1 MDLFLDILLKVT
13 LPIVALVALGFA
25 LQPRLHH
32 DVTGLNRL
40 QVFVVL
46 PCFLLHHLSA
56 ADVPIAAVW
65 PTVYFSLLQF
75 ALLIAIGWGAATLF
89 RVERSLVPVLAM
101 ATVYAN
107 VGFFGIPL
115 VQLAFPPQFIL
126 HQSVITSLITI
137 VMVTVGVWLL
147 APARGGAGPLG
158 RVRQAF
164 ETPVIPAV
172 VAGLLLR
179 ALEIKL
185 PPVLGTPIQMMG
197 SIFTPLALYTLGAQL
212 AGGAKYD
219 LRTGPLTLVLVLK
232 LLVAPAATWILALAL
247 GMPQGLTELFVVGAA
262 TPVGVLLA
270 IYCAELDRHPGFVA
284 GAVLA
289 STALSPLVVT
299 GWILATRLA

>member
-1 MDLFLDILLKVT
+1 MDLFLGILLKVT

-25 LQPRLHH
+25 LQPRLRV

-65 PTVYFSLLQF
+65 PTVYFSIFQF
-75 ALLIAIGWGAATLF
+75 ALLIALGWGAAVLLKLD
-89 RVERSLVPVLAM
+89 RELVPVLAM

-107 VGFFGIPL
+107 VGFFGIPV
-115 VQLAFPPQFIL
+115 VQLAFPPEYIL

-137 VMVTVGVWLL
+137 LMVTVGVWLL
-147 APARGGAGPLG
+147 APARGTGPFG
-158 RVRQAF
+158 RLRQAF
-164 ETPVIPAV
+164 ETPVIPV
-172 VAGLLLR
+172 VAAGLVLR

-185 PPVLGTPIQMMG
+185 PTVLGTPIQMMG

-212 AGGAKYD
+212 AGGPKRD
-219 LRTGPLTLVLVLK
+219 LRGGPLMLVLVLK
-232 LLVAPAATWILALAL
+232 LLVAPAATWLLALAL

-284 GAVLA
+284 GAVLV
-289 STALSPLVVT
+289 STALSPLFVT
-299 GWILATRLA
+299 AWILATRLT

>member
-25 LQPRLHH
+25 LQPRLRL
-32 DVTGLNRL
+32 DVTGVNRL

-56 ADVPIAAVW
+56 ADVPISSVW

-75 ALLIAIGWGAATLF
+75 ALLIALGWGAAVLF
-89 RVERSLVPVLAM
+89 KFDRELVPVLAM

-115 VQLAFPPQFIL
+115 VQLAFPPEFIL

-137 VMVTVGVWLL
+137 LMVTVGVWLL
-147 APARGGAGPLG
+147 APARSGAGPFG

-164 ETPVIPAV
+164 ETPVIPV
-172 VAGLLLR
+172 VAAGLVLR

-185 PPVLGTPIQMMG
+185 PPVLGMPIQMMG

-212 AGGAKYD
+212 AAGAKREP
-219 LRTGPLTLVLVLK
+219 RTGPLALVLVLK
-232 LLVAPAATWILALAL
+232 LLLAPAATWLLALAV
-247 GMPQGLTELFVVGAA
+247 GMPQGLTELFVVGAS

-270 IYCAELDRHPGFVA
+270 IYCAELDRHPDIVA
-284 GAVLA
+284 SAVLV
-289 STALSPLVVT
+289 STALSPLFVT
-299 GWILATRLA
+299 GWLLATRLV

>member
-25 LQPRLHH
+25 LQPRLHL
-32 DVTGLNRL
+32 DVIGLNRL

-75 ALLIAIGWGAATLF
+75 ALLMALGWGAAALF

-115 VQLAFPPQFIL
+115 VQLAFPPQYIL

-179 ALEIKL
+179 AAEIKL
-185 PPVLGTPIQMMG
+185 PPVFGTPIQMMG

-212 AGGAKYD
+212 AGGKYE
-219 LRTGPLTLVLVLK
+219 LRAGPLALVLVLK
-232 LLVAPAATWILALAL
+232 LLVAPAATWALALAL

-284 GAVLA
+284 GAVLV